1 MADEKQVRQVA
12 KGTEVKKTLAD
23 KVGETFL
30 SEDTRTVKNY
40 IIWDI
45 LIPGL
50 KNAFA
55 DVVIGGIEMALFGNS
70 RGRSRRGG
78 ESHVSYSG
86 YYDRD
91 RRSSSGRMERDSRS
105 ERPDRIDFS
114 GIYLD
119 SRGEAEEVLVEM
131 DKLIKK
137 YDEVTV
143 ADLYSLVGITSNHT
157 HNKWGW
163 TDSRD
168 LNYRRSGRGYVL
180 DFAKPI
186 YLGD

>member
-1 MADEKQVRQVA
+1 MAEEKKEVKQVVSGR
-12 KGTEVKKTLAD
+12 EVKKTLMD

-30 SEDTRTVKNY
+30 SEDVKTVKEY
-40 IIWDI
+40 FFWDVVV
-45 LIPGL
+45 PGL
-50 KNAFA
+50 KNAFI
-55 DVVIGGIEMALFGNS
+55 DVVEMALFGNT
-70 RGRSRRGG
+70 RGRRRSGG
-78 ESHVSYSG
+78 ESRVSYSG

-91 RRSSSGRMERDSRS
+91 RRGSSDRYERSSRS

-114 GIYLD
+114 SIYLD
-119 SRGEAEEVLVEM
+119 SRGDAEEVMVEM
-131 DKLIKK
+131 DRLIKK
-137 YDEVTV
+137 YDEATV